1 MRSRRWTTVLMWTG
15 NASRAFVRSSRREV
29 GAAAG
34 VMVERR
40 AERLADVAAQVDPV
54 AEEYA
59 DDPEVGRRGS
69 APLAS

>member
-1 MRSRRWTTVLMWTG
+1 M
-15 NASRAFVRSSRREV
+15 REV
-29 GAAAG
+29 GAAAD
-34 VMVERR
+34 VVVERR

-54 AEEYA
+54 SEEYA